1 MGVWKNHVTPVGRLQ
16 TFRPG
21 IPLSRTR
28 RVSVSLMAGEPV
40 RFDDLAPDEMIV
52 FLNEA
57 RQHAE
62 VDPTSRDEYSG
73 FDDLAETWGCTKCG
87 GEHALEDTLVVDG
100 VPQCPSCGARGWE
113 DVVPKPKAT

>member
-1 MGVWKNHVTPVGRLQ
+1 M
-16 TFRPG
+16 F
-21 IPLSRTR
+21 
-28 RVSVSLMAGEPV
+28 SLMAGKPV
-40 RFDDLAPDEMIV
+40 RFDDLSPDEMIV

-100 VPQCPSCGARGWE
+100 APQCPSCGARGWE
-113 DVVPKPKAT
+113 DVVPKPTAT